1 MKESTRPDSYIDE
14 FYKTFKT
21 DHSNLRQAVSQK
33 IKKSPELRSRDNT
46 FEQLELKVWQLKFC
60 E

>member
-46 FEQLELKVWQLKFC
+46 FEQLELKV
-60 E
+60 